1 MENTKHYYIDLEGN
15 KVEYI
20 LEKPLTISQKVS
32 LVLEAAGTVMSKELG
47 CTYRLL
53 KNVIFDYYLITY
65 CTNIVLF
72 DDSMEFSLDKVE
84 KFINENKENILD
96 VIKNNLSS
104 DVMNELADAYID
116 AIEYKK
122 LNCNDLKDEI
132 EDLLQVVREFVVKPD
147 RMNEL
152 LDALTYAVTK
162 FANRED
168 IDFNVLNKF
177 ADVIPVLQDID
188 NKDVAKAVIKEFHT
202 KE

>member
-1 MENTKHYYIDLEGN
+1 
-15 KVEYI
+15 
-20 LEKPLTISQKVS
+20 
-32 LVLEAAGTVMSKELG
+32 MSKELG